1 LVPNEDEIDEEKIA
15 SPASVGSSADDDG
28 KSSPP
33 PQNAKDDDEWREM
46 LRRRKEKYK
55 RRSSRAAFIDP
66 KEIAENESYSRFLA
80 SIDNVFEN
88 VEDCDLIGDEEEIPS
103 ECLVSKLLLTELNSE
118 SSKLRAVGLL
128 HKVPV
133 DRLTKLITILERNIK
148 DGSNIALTC
157 DEKVDDGNV
166 LDLISD
172 RVFRSLDSAILAL
185 TIMTGQGMPRQVY
198 IEDAI
203 ERAAQLLKFQLINTV
218 APAFDPTYRT
228 LKDIDND
235 FNPKSK
241 KFKSGS
247 SSGASKNKLISAVYG
262 RLIEL
267 VSSFADLIL
276 MQTLPETT
284 IMQHLREFQLNSLRL
299 LANVFN
305 RYENCRKIILEEILI
320 SLARSPTSKKSSRIY
335 KLSVD
340 ESVQMITALVLLLVQ
355 SAVHVPSARQEAEDD
370 DESSCRPK
378 LTGLTSLNPG
388 SFALM
393 TYDRAAGTAH
403 TFLNAFL
410 NKCRTKSEEDYR
422 PLFEAFVED
431 LLVLLNK
438 LEWPAAEIFLNLLGK
453 LLIQNFS
460 NKQTDVS
467 LRVASLDYLGLI
479 AARLRKDAV
488 NCPVDEVA
496 LKNFI
501 DSLPQ
506 DENSNYSNLGNNS
519 AFVLQSALIDYL
531 VELKDGDPVID
542 FAKHYYIAEWYKDAT
557 SHQESNSGHQKH
569 KKEKHDHIK
578 CENNAEQLKNAILSL
593 VDRDVEDYYGS
604 KLQHKGSAL
613 RESQVGYVI
622 RYLASK
628 RPLAQSFDAYLAH
641 ILRILNETTVSIR
654 SKAMKCLA
662 FVVEADPSILA
673 RTDVHKGVHSRLI
686 DTSSSVR
693 EVVVDLIGKFVT
705 AKPELIDQYYQMISD
720 RILDTGLSVRKRV
733 IKILRDICEKQPD
746 YEKCAEI
753 CVRLLRRMNDEES
766 IRKLVCETFS
776 SLWFT
781 PVRERDTV
789 KLLKKVLTITDAVGA
804 CAKDGG
810 QYEGFESLLSTL
822 LCKEQDKV
830 ILHAA
835 KQIVNCLVENVLT
848 LDERLAD
855 NDPDRSCNHQRMLNC
870 LTTLYLFAKIKPT
883 LMVEHAQ
890 IMQPYLSMNATLPDE
905 IAVLIQVIKILE
917 MVVPLMDHPST
928 TFLSQVEDILIKLM
942 LKSGQTVVQASISC
956 LASIVNRLTKN
967 WQKPLMLLQKY
978 LGYFC
983 TNNPEYLIRD
993 ETKDVYLSLL
1003 NNPVAEVKLKIQVL
1017 INIES
1022 FLKEEELKM
1031 TKSYKQWDQE
1041 KSHENLKDM
1050 GDVLSGQGSS
1060 IIQHYLKDVLES
1072 YFHNVDQVRAGVCQI
1087 IVLTVQQGLVHP
1099 VQCIPSLMAMCTDS
1113 NVGIQNKAE
1122 RALKEVDS
1130 KYSGF
1135 VQMKAVEGIKL
1146 SFKIQK
1152 VLVESK
1158 PPVKSTS
1165 VSLVRGLRVVSQ
1177 EAPQALN
1184 LCIYSLLRSVRQQ
1197 RRGFL
1202 RSLLQSFDDASK
1214 CCFEELVYIADN
1226 ISAFPYQTIDE
1237 PLFVIHSIDLTVS
1250 VTGASLLQSFEEA
1263 LLPSKKQRDE
1273 NDEIETE
1280 SDIYDRLPSDLSHL
1294 EECVESSRGCSLLLI
1309 LKQYLKDSY
1318 GVNDSKIQEYSPS
1331 EPVKTYDKPVAKRSS
1346 HPFNP
1351 KQVVTLILASKKLQG
1366 DDARRHLCKQ
1376 YIDFKEK
1383 LMSIDTASAIEA
1395 NDNAI
1400 KNDQPLNIDYE

>member
-1 LVPNEDEIDEEKIA
+1 MKLSNFPPLSFGGIISMSSVLTELPLPKVLPERQERHQSLLFHPRIAEEANKLLNCSDQNLASNLIDLITKTDCPEVSPINCFEDDGSVIDINDNNVPNLLKAIFGQNPSVFDVKKDVALPLASLPVAPEPEQKQVEEASPLDKNIPEQFRHLFPHKALVRLEQLPPQTASSHKNRESLPSTSSSSFSKNDEATRRKILSLGKQPKCHNQNRKKKDMVSELFDSLTPSAEYFVEKTRRRRTTSRLCAEDVYSRLAPNEDEIEEEKIA
-15 SPASVGSSADDDG
+15 SPPSVESSADTGG

-33 PQNAKDDDEWREM
+33 PQNAKEDEEWREM
-46 LRRRKEKYK
+46 LKRRKEKYK
-55 RRSSRAAFIDP
+55 RRSSRVAYIDP

-88 VEDCDLIGDEEEIPS
+88 VEDCDLIGDDEEIPS

-118 SSKLRAVGLL
+118 GSKLRAVGLL

-157 DEKVDDGNV
+157 DEKVDDGTV

-172 RVFRSLDSAILAL
+172 RVFRSLDAAILAL
-185 TIMTGQGMPRQVY
+185 TVMTSQGMPRQVY

-218 APAFDPTYRT
+218 APTFDPTYRT
-228 LKDIDND
+228 LKDVDQE

-247 SSGASKNKLISAVYG
+247 SSGASKNKLINAVYG

-284 IMQHLREFQLNSLRL
+284 IMQLCSFGVASFFIDHLREFQLNSLRL
-299 LANVFN
+299 LANIFN

-340 ESVQMITALVLLLVQ
+340 ESIQMITALVLLLVQ
-355 SAVHVPSARQEAEDD
+355 SAVHVPSTRQETDDD
-370 DESSCRPK
+370 DESNSRPK
-378 LTGLTSLNPG
+378 LAGLTSLDSGP
-388 SFALM
+388 FALM

-410 NKCRTKSEEDYR
+410 NKCRTKSEEDFR

-431 LLVLLNK
+431 LLVVLNK
-438 LEWPAAEIFLNLLGK
+438 PEWPAAEIFLNLLGK

-488 NCPVDEVA
+488 NFPVDEVA

-501 DSLPQ
+501 ASLPR
-506 DENSNYSNLGNNS
+506 DENSNYNNLENNS

-531 VELKDGDPVID
+531 VDLKDGDPVID
-542 FAKHYYIAEWYKDAT
+542 FAKHYYIAEWYKDAV

-569 KKEKHDHIK
+569 KKEKHDHVK
-578 CENNAEQLKNAILSL
+578 RENNTDQLKNVILSL
-593 VDRDVEDYYGS
+593 VDRDVEEYYGS

-613 RESQVGYVI
+613 KESQAGYVV

-705 AKPELIDQYYQMISD
+705 AKPELIDQYYQMITD

-733 IKILRDICEKQPD
+733 IKILREICEKQPD

-766 IRKLVCETFS
+766 IRKLVCETFN

-781 PVRERDTV
+781 PVRDRDTV

-822 LCKEQDKV
+822 LCKEQDKAV
-830 ILHAA
+830 LHAA

-870 LTTLYLFAKIKPT
+870 LTTLYLFAKVKPA

-890 IMQPYLSMNATLPDE
+890 TMQPYLSMNATSPDE

-967 WQKPLMLLQKY
+967 
-978 LGYFC
+978 
-983 TNNPEYLIRD
+983 
-993 ETKDVYLSLL
+993 
-1003 NNPVAEVKLKIQVL
+1003 
-1017 INIES
+1017 
-1022 FLKEEELKM
+1022 
-1031 TKSYKQWDQE
+1031 
-1041 KSHENLKDM
+1041 
-1050 GDVLSGQGSS
+1050 
-1060 IIQHYLKDVLES
+1060 
-1072 YFHNVDQVRAGVCQI
+1072 
-1087 IVLTVQQGLVHP
+1087 
-1099 VQCIPSLMAMCTDS
+1099 
-1113 NVGIQNKAE
+1113 
-1122 RALKEVDS
+1122 
-1130 KYSGF
+1130 
-1135 VQMKAVEGIKL
+1135 
-1146 SFKIQK
+1146 
-1152 VLVESK
+1152 
-1158 PPVKSTS
+1158 
-1165 VSLVRGLRVVSQ
+1165 
-1177 EAPQALN
+1177 
-1184 LCIYSLLRSVRQQ
+1184 
-1197 RRGFL
+1197 
-1202 RSLLQSFDDASK
+1202 
-1214 CCFEELVYIADN
+1214 
-1226 ISAFPYQTIDE
+1226 
-1237 PLFVIHSIDLTVS
+1237 
-1250 VTGASLLQSFEEA
+1250 
-1263 LLPSKKQRDE
+1263 
-1273 NDEIETE
+1273 
-1280 SDIYDRLPSDLSHL
+1280 
-1294 EECVESSRGCSLLLI
+1294 
-1309 LKQYLKDSY
+1309 
-1318 GVNDSKIQEYSPS
+1318 
-1331 EPVKTYDKPVAKRSS
+1331 
-1346 HPFNP
+1346 
-1351 KQVVTLILASKKLQG
+1351 
-1366 DDARRHLCKQ
+1366 
-1376 YIDFKEK
+1376 
-1383 LMSIDTASAIEA
+1383 
-1395 NDNAI
+1395 
-1400 KNDQPLNIDYE
+1400 